1 MVRLF
6 WLKLI
11 KNKTEKQKSN
21 SIHID
26 KHEQQNIIYKIDMK
40 QTDFYESNTIQALIV
55 MLELMKANQVTIYQF
70 TNLVEALKKQNHL
83 DIEYNQG
90 KNEINQLINKINKSI
105 SNE

>member
-26 KHEQQNIIYKIDMK
+26 KHEQQNIIYKINM
-40 QTDFYESNTIQALIV
+40 QETDFYESNTIQALIV

-70 TNLVEALKKQNHL
+70 TNLVEALKKQNII
-83 DIEYNQG
+83 DINSNQV
-90 KNEINQLINKINKSI
+90 KNEINQLINKINSK
-105 SNE
+105 

>member
-1 MVRLF
+1 MARLF

-11 KNKTEKQKSN
+11 KNKTEKQKCN
-21 SIHID
+21 SINIY
-26 KHEQQNIIYKIDMK
+26 KHEHQNIIYKIDMK
-40 QTDFYESNTIQALIV
+40 QTDYYESNTIQALIV
-55 MLELMKANQVTIYQF
+55 MLELMKSNQVTIYQF

-90 KNEINQLINKINKSI
+90 KKEINQLINKIKKSI

>member
-26 KHEQQNIIYKIDMK
+26 KHEQQNIIYKIDMQ
-40 QTDFYESNTIQALIV
+40 QTDYYESNTIQALIV
-55 MLELMKANQVTIYQF
+55 MLELMKSNQVTIYQF
-70 TNLVEALKKQNHL
+70 TNLVEALNKQNII
-83 DIEYNQG
+83 DINSNQV
-90 KNEINQLINKINKSI
+90 KNEIKQLINKINSK
-105 SNE
+105 

>member
-6 WLKLI
+6 WIKLI

-26 KHEQQNIIYKIDMK
+26 KHEQQNIIYKINMQ
-40 QTDFYESNTIQALIV
+40 QTDFYESNTIQGLIV
-55 MLELMKANQVTIYQF
+55 MLELMKSNQVTIYQF
-70 TNLVEALKKQNHL
+70 TNLVEALNKQNII
-83 DIEYNQG
+83 DINSNQV
-90 KNEINQLINKINKSI
+90 KTEIKQLINKINKSI

>member
-6 WLKLI
+6 WIKLI

-26 KHEQQNIIYKIDMK
+26 KHEQQNIIYKINM
-40 QTDFYESNTIQALIV
+40 QETDFYESNTIQALIV

-70 TNLVEALKKQNHL
+70 TNLVEALKKQNII
-83 DIEYNQG
+83 DINLSQV
-90 KNEINQLINKINKSI
+90 KNEINQLINKINSK
-105 SNE
+105 

>member
-26 KHEQQNIIYKIDMK
+26 KHEHQNIIYKIDMK
-40 QTDFYESNTIQALIV
+40 QTDYYESNTIQALIV
-55 MLELMKANQVTIYQF
+55 MLELMKSNQVTIYQF
-70 TNLVEALKKQNHL
+70 TNLVEALKKQNII
-83 DIEYNQG
+83 DINSNQV
-90 KNEINQLINKINKSI
+90 KQEIDHLINKINSK
-105 SNE
+105 

>member
-1 MVRLF
+1 M
-6 WLKLI
+6 
-11 KNKTEKQKSN
+11 Q
-21 SIHID
+21 
-26 KHEQQNIIYKIDMK
+26 

-90 KNEINQLINKINKSI
+90 KKEINQLINKIQKSI